1 MDRFELTADDGAKL
15 IAFSW
20 RPEGRPRAVIQFAH
34 GAAEHLMRYDRLARA
49 LTAQGYAVVGADH
62 RGHGANAGVHG
73 KGDFGPGGFGQVIRD
88 MAAVTAAARSRD
100 PAAPIAL
107 LGHSLGSFA
116 AQGYLRD
123 HSAELSALVL
133 SGTARLDLMFEDR
146 AAAQARETGGLRSL
160 NANFEPGRTP
170 FDWLSR
176 DEAEVDAYIAD
187 PMCGFDI
194 APASMATVGAAVM
207 GGGPLKG
214 HALPILVISGEIDPV
229 VGPGQRYARGL
240 VESLEA
246 AGFGPI
252 EHRVY
257 PAGRHEMFNE
267 TNRAEVTADL
277 VAWLNARFP
286 PLEAG

>member
-1 MDRFELTADDGAKL
+1 
-15 IAFSW
+15 
-20 RPEGRPRAVIQFAH
+20 
-34 GAAEHLMRYDRLARA
+34 
-49 LTAQGYAVVGADH
+49 
-62 RGHGANAGVHG
+62 
-73 KGDFGPGGFGQVIRD
+73 
-88 MAAVTAAARSRD
+88 VTAAARARD
-100 PAAPIAL
+100 PGAPIVL

-123 HSAELSALVL
+123 HSAQLAALVL

-146 AAAQARETGGLRSL
+146 AAAQARDSGGLRSL

-194 APASMATVGAAVM
+194 APASMATVGKAVM
-207 GGGPLKG
+207 DGGPLKG
-214 HALPILVISGEIDPV
+214 HPLPILVISGEVDPV

-240 VESLEA
+240 IESLES

-252 EHRVY
+252 DHRVY
-257 PAGRHEMFNE
+257 PGGRHEMFNE
-267 TNRAEVTADL
+267 TNREEVTADL
-277 VAWLNARFP
+277 IGWLNARFS
-286 PLEAG
+286 AT

>member
-1 MDRFELTADDGAKL
+1 MDRFEVSADDGAEL
-15 IAFSW
+15 TVFAW
-20 RPEGRPRAVIQFAH
+20 RPAGQPRAVIQLAH
-34 GAAEHLMRYDRLARA
+34 GAAEHLVRYNRLARA
-49 LTAQGYAVVGADH
+49 LTAQGFAVIGADH
-62 RGHGANAGVHG
+62 RGHGVNADVHG
-73 KGDFGPGGFGQVIRD
+73 LGDFGPGGFGQVIRD

-100 PAAPIAL
+100 PGAPIVL

-123 HSAELSALVL
+123 HSADLSALVL

-146 AAAQARETGGLRSL
+146 AAAQARDSGELRSL

-194 APASMATVGAAVM
+194 APQSMATVGKAVM
-207 GGGPLKG
+207 GGEPLNG
-214 HALPILVISGEIDPV
+214 HPLPILVISGEVDPV

-240 VESLEA
+240 IESLEA

-257 PAGRHEMFNE
+257 PGGRHEMFNE
-267 TNRAEVTADL
+267 TNRDEVTTDL
-277 VAWLNARFP
+277 AAWLNARFP
-286 PLEAG
+286 RR